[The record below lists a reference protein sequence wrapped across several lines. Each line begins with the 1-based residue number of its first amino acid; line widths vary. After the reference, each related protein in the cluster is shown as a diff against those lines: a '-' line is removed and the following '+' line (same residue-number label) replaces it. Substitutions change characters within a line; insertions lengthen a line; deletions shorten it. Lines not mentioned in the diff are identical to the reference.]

1 MSQEA
6 ATFVDKTTTVKTA
19 EPLHLKLERFSKV
32 SKIGITLNVDPNN
45 PMVLDSLLLGV
56 SDSNTKFAVEA
67 FKTLCVEQLGA
78 KLVDDDGNPITVLSA
93 KDLANLRKSRL
104 AE

>member
-1 MSQEA
+1 MSQE

-32 SKIGITLNVDPNN
+32 SKIGVPLNIDPNN
-45 PMVLDSLLLGV
+45 PIVLDSLLLGV

-78 KLVDDDGNPITVLSA
+78 KLVDDDGNPITVMTA
-93 KDLANLRKSRL
+93 KELAKLRKSRL
-104 AE
+104 A